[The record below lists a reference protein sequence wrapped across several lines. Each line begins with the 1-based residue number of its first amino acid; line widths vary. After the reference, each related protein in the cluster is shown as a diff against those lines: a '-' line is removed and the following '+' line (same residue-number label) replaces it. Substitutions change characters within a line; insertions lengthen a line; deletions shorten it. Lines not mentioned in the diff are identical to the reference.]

1 MNKEVDLKKYAG
13 FLILAA
19 VLFSASNAFAGEA
32 DLKVPDL
39 STVPLIFNL
48 NGRLAPYAGD
58 HCLCFWRFLR
68 DIPVWADQE
77 NACAQEHERYFRTY
91 LYDM

>member
-1 MNKEVDLKKYAG
+1 MLAVV
-13 FLILAA
+13 FL
-19 VLFSASNAFAGEA
+19 STSQAFAGEA

-48 NGRLAPYAGD
+48 NGRLLLMLGIIVCVFGA
-58 HCLCFWRFLR
+58 FFR

-77 NACAQEHERYFRTY
+77 NACAQEHERYFRTH